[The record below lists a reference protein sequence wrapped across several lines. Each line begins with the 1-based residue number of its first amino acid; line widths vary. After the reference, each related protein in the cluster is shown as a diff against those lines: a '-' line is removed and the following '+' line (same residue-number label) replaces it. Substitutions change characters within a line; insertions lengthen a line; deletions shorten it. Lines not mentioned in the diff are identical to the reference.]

1 MKVSV
6 SRWVGDLSL
15 SADIELDA
23 ASAEDVKFS
32 RTVISGIME
41 LPEEKSTITLQI
53 DGEKLKEELETFF
66 GNEEV

>member
-1 MKVSV
+1 MKASV

-23 ASAEDVKFS
+23 ASVEDVKFS